1 MEKPEK
7 ESQSTK
13 AINQA
18 KVSAIRQISNV
29 LLKSLTHFLS
39 KRLK

>member
-7 ESQSTK
+7 ESQASR
-13 AINQA
+13 AVNQA

-29 LLKSLTHFLS
+29 LLKSITHFLS